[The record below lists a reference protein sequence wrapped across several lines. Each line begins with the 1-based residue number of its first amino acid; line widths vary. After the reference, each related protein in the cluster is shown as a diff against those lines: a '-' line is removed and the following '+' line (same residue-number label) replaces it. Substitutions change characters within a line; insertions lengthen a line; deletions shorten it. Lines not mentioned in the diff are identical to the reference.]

1 VAQIWWMSS
10 SDISKPWRVADV
22 NFIELFI
29 ESPADR
35 QMRIEFANGVRL
47 IIARPDHI
55 PLAAEL
61 IETLRAGRE
70 VQP

>member
-1 VAQIWWMSS
+1 MAQIWRMSS
-10 SDISKPWRVADV
+10 SDNPKPWRVADV

-47 IIARPDHI
+47 IIASSDHI

-61 IETLRAGRE
+61 IETLRIGKE
-70 VQP
+70 SLS

>member
-1 VAQIWWMSS
+1 MFSS
-10 SDISKPWRVADV
+10 INPKPWRVADV

-29 ESPADR
+29 ECPSER

-47 IIARPDHI
+47 IIARLEHI

-61 IETLRAGRE
+61 IETLRAGKE
-70 VQP
+70 PQP